1 MQKSYKDLVEQKSE
15 IKLINLFLLQ
25 SLKIIK

>member
-25 SLKIIK
+25 SLKVIK